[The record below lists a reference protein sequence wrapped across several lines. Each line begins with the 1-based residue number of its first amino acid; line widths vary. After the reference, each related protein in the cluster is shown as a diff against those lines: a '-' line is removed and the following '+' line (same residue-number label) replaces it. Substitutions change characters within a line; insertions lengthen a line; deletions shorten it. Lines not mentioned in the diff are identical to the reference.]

1 MKLLSP
7 KEKYTEMLT
16 QYNDNMIN
24 KALGILQNISA
35 NEKMQ
40 ELARMREKALHDEAS
55 YLFTAREEGRMEG
68 RMEGFK
74 EGRMEE
80 RNKIAEDLRGFG
92 VDDDIIK
99 QLLDKR
105 NKDSDL

>member
-1 MKLLSP
+1 
-7 KEKYTEMLT
+7 MLT

-55 YLFTAREEGRMEG
+55 YLFTARKEGR
-68 RMEGFK
+68 K

-92 VDDDIIK
+92 VDDNIIK